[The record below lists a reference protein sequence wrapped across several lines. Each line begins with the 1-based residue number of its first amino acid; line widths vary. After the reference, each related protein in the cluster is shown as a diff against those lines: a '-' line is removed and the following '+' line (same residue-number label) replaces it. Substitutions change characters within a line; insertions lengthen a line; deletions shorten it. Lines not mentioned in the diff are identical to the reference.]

1 MEEWMQIVV
10 TIFCSIFASTGF
22 WTYLHSRNGK
32 HDKLTNLV
40 LGLAHD
46 RIMALGSVYITKGSI
61 TQDEYENLYKY
72 LYSPYKANGG
82 NGSAERLMREIDKL
96 PIVAEH

>member
-1 MEEWMQIVV
+1 
-10 TIFCSIFASTGF
+10 
-22 WTYLHSRNGK
+22 
-32 HDKLTNLV
+32 
-40 LGLAHD
+40 
-46 RIMALGSVYITKGSI
+46 MALGSVYITKGSI